1 MLAATTVLKNIII
14 NILYYSG
21 LPAFIREFVQ
31 KNKVTIIVL
40 HDPRVA
46 VASKY
51 FEWLSR
57 HYNIISLDQYLAVR
71 TKQST
76 ARLPRRSLIVT
87 LDDGHIENYK
97 LLDLAKKYNVPL
109 TIFLCS
115 GLVNTNRHYWFKFAG
130 IPSTSESF
138 KAISEL
144 DRLRVLYQ
152 LGFHPEKEFAY
163 PQALNRSQIAE
174 MKDYINFQGHTV
186 FHPCLPGCN
195 DQTSLFEIEQ
205 SKKQLEQDFDLSI
218 NALAY
223 PNGEYTERE
232 IQYAQKAGYTCA
244 VTLEHGFNDHKTDLF
259 KLRRLSVGD
268 RDSIKLLAIKASGIW
283 SFFKYIGNSLLRIKD
298 NTKWKVI

>member
-1 MLAATTVLKNIII
+1 MLAATSVLKSIIV
-14 NILYYSG
+14 NMLFYSG

-31 KNKVTIIVL
+31 KNKVTILVL
-40 HDPRVA
+40 HDPRA
-46 VASKY
+46 AIASSY
-51 FEWLSR
+51 FAWLAR
-57 HYNIISLDQYLAVR
+57 HYNIISLDQYIAVR
-71 TKQST
+71 TGQNAS
-76 ARLPRRSLIVT
+76 RLPPKSLIIT

-97 LLDLAKKYNVPL
+97 LLDLAKKYNIPL

-130 IPSTSESF
+130 IPSTSETF
-138 KAISEL
+138 KAISDL
-144 DRLRVLYQ
+144 DRLRVLHQ

-163 PQALNRSQIAE
+163 PQALSRSQIIE
-174 MKDYINFQGHTV
+174 MKEYINFQGHTV

-195 DQTSLFEIEQ
+195 DQTSQFEIEQ
-205 SKKQLEQDFDLSI
+205 SKKQLEDEFDLSI

-232 IQYAQKAGYTCA
+232 IQFAQKAGYTCA

-268 RDSIKLLAIKASGIW
+268 KDSIKLLAIKAAGIW
-283 SFFKYIGNSLLRIKD
+283 SFFKYIGSTLLRIKD